1 MRDLVSDEL
10 WATVERLLPEEPPK
24 PKGGRPRC
32 SDRAALRG
40 IVFVLRSGLPWE
52 MLPREVFGCSGM
64 TCWRRLRDWQLAGV
78 WDGLHRVLLERLDR
92 AGELDWSRAA
102 IDSAS
107 VGAKRMARPV
117 GKWFVVAGL
126 AVCKN
131 VSGLQACGPGP
142 RWRSARSGPH
152 KGAGLRGHFVP
163 KGSRTPVDCW
173 AIFLVKPPADI
184 VRSTVG
190 PPTGVTYLMG
200 DAARAS

>member
-107 VGAKRMARPV
+107 VGAKGGRCDRPE
-117 GKWFVVAGL
+117 
-126 AVCKN
+126 
-131 VSGLQACGPGP
+131 PD
-142 RWRSARSGPH
+142 
-152 KGAGLRGHFVP
+152 
-163 KGSRTPVDCW
+163 GSRQAGHQTPHGHGR
-173 AIFLVKPPADI
+173 P
-184 VRSTVG
+184 RH
-190 PPTGVTYLMG
+190 
-200 DAARAS
+200 AARRDDHGREPP